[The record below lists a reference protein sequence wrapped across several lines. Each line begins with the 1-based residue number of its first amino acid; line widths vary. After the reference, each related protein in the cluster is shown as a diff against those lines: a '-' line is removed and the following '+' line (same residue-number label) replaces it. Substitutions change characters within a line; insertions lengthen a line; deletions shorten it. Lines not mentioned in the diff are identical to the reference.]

1 MAAPAI
7 QFSHYQRE
15 EGLMLQQYS
24 ETFLPKLLELSLEI
38 LQGSLRIILI
48 LVAAYIGIRIL
59 RVAVNRLE
67 TLLIR
72 ATETSEL
79 VPGAAAKRV
88 KTLMNVLRTIA
99 VGLVWFVAALT
110 TLGQIGVNVGPI
122 LAGAGVVGLAV
133 GFGAQNLVRDL
144 VSGFFLILENQV
156 RVGDVAVINGTGG
169 LVEAITFRTIVL
181 RDLSAVV
188 HVFPNGSINT
198 LSNLTKE
205 WSAYVIDVG
214 VAYKEDTDRVVDVMR
229 QVGDELRADP
239 QYGPAMIDAIEI
251 FGVDDYQ
258 DSAIIIKARLKTMP
272 IQQWNVGREYRR
284 RLKKAFDAQ
293 RIEIPFPH
301 RTLYMG
307 EASAAFQLAIQ
318 ENRNDSAPR
327 H

>member
-1 MAAPAI
+1 M
-7 QFSHYQRE
+7 F
-15 EGLMLQQYS
+15 QQYS
-24 ETFLPKLLELSLEI
+24 EKFLPQLLEMSVGV
-38 LQGSLRIILI
+38 LQASLRIILI

-59 RVAVNRLE
+59 LVAVNRLE

-72 ATETSEL
+72 ATETSER

-99 VGLVWFVAALT
+99 GGMVWFVAALT
-110 TLGQIGVNVGPI
+110 MLGQIGVNVGPI

-144 VSGFFLILENQV
+144 VSGFFLILENQI

-181 RDLSAVV
+181 RDLSGVV
-188 HVFPNGSINT
+188 HVFPNGAVNT
-198 LSNLTKE
+198 LSNMTKE

-229 QVGDELRADP
+229 RVGEELRADP
-239 QYGPAMIDAIEI
+239 QYGPAMIDAIEV
-251 FGVDDYQ
+251 FGVDDFQ
-258 DSAIIIKARLKTMP
+258 DSAVIIKARLKTMP

-307 EASAAFQLAIQ
+307 EASSAFQFALQ
-318 ENRNDSAPR
+318 ENRDSTTPR